1 MFSTS
6 LKISWY
12 TETCIKQ
19 KYKYLQEMAYRQY
32 QNISTGATT
41 QRDLSKYSKL
51 YNEII
56 KYKRNTE
63 IT

>member
-32 QNISTGATT
+32 QNILTGATT
-41 QRDLSKYSKL
+41 QRDLSKTA
-51 YNEII
+51 
-56 KYKRNTE
+56 KYIMKSLNTKE